1 MIIKTPFSIASS
13 GKVAVQ
19 TDLDKV
25 VSQKIKDVLL
35 TNQFERNMDQGY
47 GANSQYL
54 VFENYDS
61 LVFEEFKIEAT
72 RELQKHVSG
81 ATIVDMTLES
91 RGNNDLEGNPDSTM
105 YINVKYKLPIG
116 GVRSTQYNLVS
127 PTTLTEESPL

>member
-1 MIIKTPFSIASS
+1 MIIKTPFSIAPS

-47 GANSQYL
+47 GANSEYL

-61 LVFEEFKIEAT
+61 LVFEEFKMEAINA
-72 RELQKHVSG
+72 LKKNVSG
-81 ATIVDMTLES
+81 ATIVDMTLET
-91 RGNNDLEGNPDSTM
+91 RGTNDMLGSPDSTM

-116 GVRSTQYNLVS
+116 GVRSTQYNLVT
-127 PTTLTEESPL
+127 PTTLTEESPI